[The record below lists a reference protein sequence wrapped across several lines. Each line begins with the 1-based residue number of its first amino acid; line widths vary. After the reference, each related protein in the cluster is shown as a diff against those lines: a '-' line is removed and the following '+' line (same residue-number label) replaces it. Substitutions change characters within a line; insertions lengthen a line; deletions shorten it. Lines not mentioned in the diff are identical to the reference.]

1 MSVAPARSSLQPS
14 EHRLGRYTLRYR
26 IAQGGMATVYLA
38 RLDISGG
45 FAKWVAVKTI
55 HPHIATTPRFV
66 SMFLDEARLAA
77 RMNHPNLCTVFD
89 FGESDGTWYIAM
101 EYLHGETL
109 GVLARD
115 GWTRQTPPPYGL
127 VAKVLADAARGLHAA
142 HELKLETGE
151 SAGVVHR
158 DVSPENIFVTYDGT
172 AKVVDFGVA
181 RSRVQSYDRTAT
193 GELKGKVA
201 YMSPEQIRESS
212 IDRRTDIWALGVV
225 LWEVTVGRRLFRRKS
240 DAATVLAVLQ
250 DAVPDPRRFRP
261 DYPEGLAL
269 VVRRAL
275 DRDPSKRFQS
285 ALEFARALE
294 QWAAAAGVSTDA
306 DEVSSYMRDLFAE
319 QIAVREDLL
328 RAAAVD
334 APLEAVDALW
344 QTHSG
349 DEIGRAAL
357 ALRSEPPDDE
367 PTLHVERPS
376 REPRDSVIPLTRS
389 ASRPPAEPDT
399 LRDRLESDRPHTAA
413 TRTAPH
419 RAVARSVPP
428 PRRPASLALLAALA
442 VAGLAVAAAI
452 LWFDR
457 PRIPNTTS
465 RIPLRVRP
473 VPVAPAVPVVVP
485 SGAGQQSPSSEPDL
499 PVVRVPANLA
509 PLDPP
514 DASAERPSTPRSAP
528 TRAARPAPAPAPERV
543 DATPRG
549 YLTFTA
555 TPTAEVYEGQRLI
568 GTTPITDRAFSP
580 GSHTFRF
587 VAVEGGAEREMSV
600 DVSPGGSAVVQVR
613 LRPE

>member
-212 IDRRTDIWALGVV
+212 IDRRTDVWALGVV

-275 DRDPSKRFQS
+275 DRDPSRRFQT

-328 RAAAVD
+328 RAASVD

-349 DEIGRAAL
+349 DEVGRAAL

-389 ASRPPAEPDT
+389 ASRPPAEPDAP
-399 LRDRLESDRPHTAA
+399 RDRLEPDRPHAA
-413 TRTAPH
+413 P
-419 RAVARSVPP
+419 RSVPP
-428 PRRPASLALLAALA
+428 TRRPASLALLAALA
-442 VAGLAVAAAI
+442 VAVLAVAAAI

-485 SGAGQQSPSSEPDL
+485 SGAGQQTSPTAEPDL

-514 DASAERPSTPRSAP
+514 DAGPLPERAAP
-528 TRAARPAPAPAPERV
+528 TRPAPARVARPAPPPERV

-600 DVSPGGSAVVQVR
+600 DVSPGGSAVVQVH